1 MATAMRVSNDFAQD
15 STTQALQVPQPVVD
29 VDPPADIN
37 ETADF
42 LDMKFSPFSRSEV
55 VRILAERP
63 ADAPFAYV
71 VTPNVDHIVR
81 IQRTRSDL
89 WPVYRAAWL
98 NLCDSRVVALLASF
112 TGRTLSPV
120 PGSDLT
126 ADLLAHVVRPDD
138 RIAVVGGDPAL
149 IEKVRRDY
157 GLRNLVHHNP
167 PMGFVT
173 DPIALGRAA
182 QFAIDAHARYTF
194 LAVGSPQQEILAY
207 RIASAPEATGIALC
221 IGASLQFLSGEEKRA
236 PRWLQQLALEW
247 LFRLASNPQ
256 RLWRRYLFDGPLIL
270 PIFNDWRERSDRH
283 RHPRHLSPY
292 HARYRQ

>member
-1 MATAMRVSNDFAQD
+1 
-15 STTQALQVPQPVVD
+15 
-29 VDPPADIN
+29 
-37 ETADF
+37 
-42 LDMKFSPFSRSEV
+42 
-55 VRILAERP
+55 
-63 ADAPFAYV
+63 
-71 VTPNVDHIVR
+71 VR
-81 IQRTRSDL
+81 IQRKRSDL
-89 WPVYRAAWL
+89 WPAYRAAWL
-98 NLCDSRVVALLASF
+98 NLCDSRIVALLASF
-112 TGRTLSPV
+112 TGRSLSPV

-126 ADLLAHVVRPDD
+126 AELLAHVVHPDD
-138 RIAVVGGDPAL
+138 RIAIVGGDAAL

-173 DPIALGRAA
+173 NPVALDHATR
-182 QFAIDAHARYTF
+182 FAVDAHARYTF

-207 RIASAPEATGIALC
+207 RIANSPDATGIALC
-221 IGASLQFLSGEEKRA
+221 IGASLQFLSGEQKRA

-270 PIFNDWRERSDRH
+270 PIFNAWRERRDRG
-283 RHPRHLSPY
+283 RHPRPLSPY